1 MNKIFNTSF
10 DYLFDELNK
19 IANNKGSI
27 NNDESLKQFK
37 KEFDYLGEILKSF
50 GDINIEKYLDII
62 KQITDSIV
70 RKKEEN
76 NTENEAPNTNE

>member
-27 NNDESLKQFK
+27 NNDEGLK
-37 KEFDYLGEILKSF
+37 
-50 GDINIEKYLDII
+50 
-62 KQITDSIV
+62 
-70 RKKEEN
+70 
-76 NTENEAPNTNE
+76 